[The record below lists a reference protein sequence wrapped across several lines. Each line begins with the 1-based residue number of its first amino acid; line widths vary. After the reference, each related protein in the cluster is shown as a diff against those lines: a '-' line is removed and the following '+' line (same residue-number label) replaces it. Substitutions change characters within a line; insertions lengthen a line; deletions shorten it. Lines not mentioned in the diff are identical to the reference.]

1 MPGCEKCS
9 DLNKVVPIKLP
20 GELKHAI
27 RIAKENIADGT
38 ISVLEKETGQWSQP
52 FSQLTSS
59 GGWDDL
65 VHYVFVC
72 NSCGQRFQLSAE
84 TYHGAGGEWKPL

>member
-9 DLNKVVPIKLP
+9 DLNKVYRIKLP
-20 GELKHAI
+20 SELKHAI
-27 RIAKENIADGT
+27 CIAKENVADGT
-38 ISVLEKETGQWSQP
+38 ISVLEKETGQGSRP
-52 FSQLTSS
+52 FSQLTVS
-59 GGWDDL
+59 GAWGDL
-65 VHYVFVC
+65 VYYIFVC

>member
-9 DLNKVVPIKLP
+9 DLNKVFRIKLP
-20 GELKHAI
+20 AELKHVI
-27 RIAKENIADGT
+27 RIAKENVADGT
-38 ISVLEKETGQWSQP
+38 ISVVEKETGYWSRP
-52 FSQLTSS
+52 FSQLTASS
-59 GGWDDL
+59 GWDEL

-72 NSCGQRFQLSAE
+72 NSCDQRFQLSAE